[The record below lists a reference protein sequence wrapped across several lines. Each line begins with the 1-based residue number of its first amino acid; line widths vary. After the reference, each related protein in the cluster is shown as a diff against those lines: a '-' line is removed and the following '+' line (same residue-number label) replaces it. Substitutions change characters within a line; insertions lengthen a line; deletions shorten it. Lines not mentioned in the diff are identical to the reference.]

1 MGAACVAVP
10 CALTVSARAC
20 ACTNHCTRDADR
32 IAMQRVPR
40 GPTSDAGSL
49 TPSEC
54 RSSRNWCGL
63 IVRSS
68 CLTSSSACTA
78 TQARPTAADRNE
90 SDERCSCARA
100 AAAQVEAPPPPLLR
114 NRRRYI
120 RRGPPRPADSVRLRS
135 ASPMGESDRGRLCL
149 QRALVCTLKVD
160 LVEGILYQNVAHR
173 AAQRFQPSLPYR
185 AQVLV
190 PIPLQHGL
198 CATAKGGCLFG
209 GT

>member
-1 MGAACVAVP
+1 MLSVPKGECRCKHDGARIGAACVAVP
-10 CALTVSARAC
+10 CALTVSVRAC

-78 TQARPTAADRNE
+78 AAQARPGRCR
-90 SDERCSCARA
+90 SERIRRALQLRVRA

-120 RRGPPRPADSVRLRS
+120 RRGRPGPPIVCGSARRLRWASRIGGVCACSVLSS
-135 ASPMGESDRGRLCL
+135 A
-149 QRALVCTLKVD
+149 
-160 LVEGILYQNVAHR
+160 
-173 AAQRFQPSLPYR
+173 PSR
-185 AQVLV
+185 
-190 PIPLQHGL
+190 
-198 CATAKGGCLFG
+198 
-209 GT
+209 